1 MILNRVRKASNLSM
15 QFGRDRHRTQ
25 TLESVRQG
33 VSKAL
38 KPVAMLHHT
47 LALHIIQHFPHLL
60 RRELMMI
67 QKRDETRDRALEVDI
82 VLPERVVGVDEEI
95 LRWQCGVSQQ

>member
-15 QFGRDRHRTQ
+15 QFGRNGHRTQ

-67 QKRDETRDRALEVDI
+67 QKRNETRDGALEVDV
-82 VLPERVVGVDEEI
+82 VLPQRVIGVDEKI
-95 LRWQCGVSQQ
+95 LFGQASSS